1 MRSLLIVFVLFIFK
15 PCHSQEI
22 INENNPPSLKWFQ
35 VNTPHFRVLFP
46 QGFDVQAQRMA
57 NTLEHIHGPESKTMG
72 ASPRKISVI
81 LQNQS
86 AVSNGFVSITPRRSE
101 FYAMPS
107 QNYNFLG
114 NNDWLDLLASHE
126 YRHMV
131 QFQHA
136 TRGFNKLLY
145 YTFGANVLAGMSYVA
160 APQWFWE
167 GDAVATETAFTSSG
181 RGRIPNFEL
190 LFRTNLM
197 EGRTFNYHKQYLRS
211 YKHNIPDHY
220 VLGYQMIS
228 YLRKKTGNAE
238 VWENVTRRS
247 WNVPF
252 IPFAFSNALKKES
265 GTYVTG
271 LYRDMAAQLKKDWQ
285 AQLDTLQLTTFEQVN
300 PRTTKAYT
308 DYKFPQ
314 VLSDGSILA
323 QKSGIGDIETLVILK
338 NGVEKKAFVQGP
350 INTTAMMS
358 TANNRVVWN
367 EYRFDPR
374 WRVKNYSSIV
384 GYDVD
389 TKRKRVIANK
399 GRYAAAALS
408 PDGYKVATV
417 ETTTDYL
424 TKLVVLDYFSGKVLI
439 EFNNPNNDFIS
450 MPRWSEDGKTIIALK
465 TNKQG
470 KAISKFDMQT
480 GQPVDLTDFSD
491 ENYGYPVPVG
501 KYILYNS
508 PISGIDNIY
517 ALDMETNQR
526 YQITCSKYAAYNPCI
541 SKDGKTIYYN
551 NQGKDGMDV
560 VKINFD
566 PTLWKPWTKKAQP
579 SYSFAHLVEQEGHPD
594 LLKNIPQENLKV
606 KKYSRLKG
614 IINPYSW
621 GGYFTNDLTQVN
633 LGITSRDL
641 LSTTTI
647 NAGYLYDLNERT
659 GAWKA
664 TVSYQGLFPI
674 IDFSVSQ
681 GDRTINKGP
690 LTINTITGP
699 RNNRIENKTTK
710 DLIFDWTERNIETGL
725 RIPLITTTSK
735 FIGNF
740 SFGNAVGVTQ
750 ITDFRSSFNN
760 QRTIPTRTIND
771 SIFNAVFVGDIAS
784 NGSLIYNHFSLSAY
798 RLLKQ
803 SRRDINSKW
812 GQSLNLNIYNTPFG
826 GGFSGSQF
834 SVYGLIYLP
843 GLFKHHSLWGYWAYQ
858 NSQLDR
864 PSLKNAKELNQ
875 SNNYQFRNQIPLPR
889 GGLGVSRF
897 QDFYSLSI
905 NYAMPVWYP
914 DIAFGPLVNLQRIR
928 ANGFFD
934 YGYGSSPKFNDSETF
949 VSTGIEVKLDL
960 NVMRLLPQFDIGFR
974 YSIGLKPSTSLF
986 ELLIG
991 TFNF

>member
-1 MRSLLIVFVLFIFK
+1 MRYLIVVIVFFSFSN
-15 PCHSQEI
+15 CNAQEI
-22 INENNPPSLKWFQ
+22 VNENNPPSLKWFQ

-46 QGFDVQAQRMA
+46 QGFETQAQRMA

-114 NNDWLDLLASHE
+114 NNDWLNLLASHE

-145 YTFGANVLAGMSYVA
+145 YAFGANVLAGMSYVA

-252 IPFAFSNALKKES
+252 IPLAFSNALKKES
-265 GTYVTG
+265 GMYVTG

-285 AQLDTLQLTTFEQVN
+285 AQLDTLQLTSFEQVN
-300 PRTTKAYT
+300 PRKTKAYT

-314 VLSDGSILA
+314 ALDDGSILA
-323 QKSGIGDIETLVILK
+323 QKSGIGDIETLVLIK
-338 NGVEKKAFVQGP
+338 NGVEKNAFVQGP
-350 INTTAMMS
+350 INSTAMMS
-358 TANNRVVWN
+358 ATHNRVVWN

-374 WRVKNYSSIV
+374 WRVKNYSAIV

-389 TKRKRVIANK
+389 TKLKKIIAKK

-424 TKLVVLDYFSGKVLI
+424 TKLIVLDYFSGKILT
-439 EFNNPNNDFIS
+439 EFSNPTNDFIS

-465 TNKQG
+465 TNQKG
-470 KAISKFDMQT
+470 KAISKFDTST
-480 GQPVDLTDFSD
+480 GLSTELTDFSD
-491 ENYGYPVPVG
+491 ENHGYPVPFG

-517 ALDMETNQR
+517 ALDTETNQR
-526 YQITCSKYAAYNPCI
+526 YQITCSKYAAYNPCV
-541 SKDGKTIYYN
+541 SPDGKTIYYN
-551 NQGKDGMDV
+551 NQGKDGMDI
-560 VKINFD
+560 VKIDFD
-566 PTLWKPWTKKAQP
+566 PSQWKLWTKRPQP
-579 SYSFAHLVEQEGHPD
+579 SYSFAHLVEQEGNPD

-606 KKYSRLKG
+606 KRYSRLKG

-621 GGYFTNDLTQVN
+621 GGYFNNSLTQVN

-664 TVSYQGLFPI
+664 SVSYQAWYPI
-674 IDFSVSQ
+674 IDVSVSQ
-681 GDRTINKGP
+681 GDRTIDKGP
-690 LTINTITGP
+690 LTITTITGP
-699 RNNRIENKTTK
+699 RNNRVENKTTK
-710 DLIFDWTERNIETGL
+710 NLIFDWTERNIEAGL
-725 RIPLITTTSK
+725 RIPLVTTTSK

-750 ITDFRSSFNN
+750 ISDFRSSFNN
-760 QRTIPTRTIND
+760 LRTIPTRTIND
-771 SIFNAVFVGDIAS
+771 TIFNAIFVSDLAS
-784 NGSLIYNHFSLSAY
+784 NGSLIYNHFSLSAF

-803 SRRDINSKW
+803 SRRDINSRW
-812 GQSLNLNIYNTPFG
+812 GQSLNLNIYNTPYG

-834 SVYGLIYLP
+834 SAYGLIFLP

-858 NSQLDR
+858 NAQLDR
-864 PSLKNAKELNQ
+864 LSLKNPKELNQ
-875 SNNYQFRNQIPLPR
+875 SNNYQFRNQVPLPR

-914 DIAFGPLVNLQRIR
+914 DIAIGPLINFQRIR

-949 VSTGIEVKLDL
+949 VSTGVEVKLDL

-974 YSIGLKPSTSLF
+974 YSLGLQPSTSLF

>member
-1 MRSLLIVFVLFIFK
+1 MIMRKTFLLLLLVPSSFLFA
-15 PCHSQEI
+15 QEI

-46 QGFDVQAQRMA
+46 QGFDAQAQRMA

-114 NNDWLDLLASHE
+114 NNDWLNLLASHE

-136 TRGFNKLLY
+136 TRGFNKVLY

-265 GTYVTG
+265 GLYVTG

-285 AQLDTLQLTTFEQVN
+285 AQLDTLQLTTFEPVN

-350 INTTAMMS
+350 INATAMMS

-374 WRVKNYSSIV
+374 WRVKNYSAIV

-389 TKRKRVIANK
+389 TKQKRVIANK

-417 ETTTDYL
+417 KTSTDYL
-424 TKLVVLDYFSGKVLI
+424 TNLVVLDYFSGKVLV
-439 EFNNPNNDFIS
+439 EFSNPNNDFIS

-465 TNKQG
+465 TNSQG
-470 KAISKFDMQT
+470 KAISKFDTQT
-480 GQPVDLTDFSD
+480 GQSADLTDFSD
-491 ENYGYPVPVG
+491 ENYGYPVPFG

-566 PTLWKPWTKKAQP
+566 PTQWKPWTKKAQP

-594 LLKNIPQENLKV
+594 LLTNIPQENLKV

-614 IINPYSW
+614 VINPYSW
-621 GGYFTNDLTQVN
+621 GTYFSNSLSQAN
-633 LGITSRDL
+633 IGISSKDI
-641 LSTTTI
+641 LSTTNI
-647 NAGYLYDLNERT
+647 NAGYTYDLNEKNGTFST
-659 GAWKA
+659 GI
-664 TVSYQGLFPI
+664 SYQGFYPI
-674 IDFSVSQ
+674 IDAQVFTGTREVNTGVFSRDVKFNWTESGFLGGLRLPFLLTRSKYLSEIEISNSIGITKVSSFKNQVSQ
-681 GDRTINKGP
+681 NGTVISTGTGRFVPANDSLFYGFNDRVGNGQ
-690 LTINTITGP
+690 
-699 RNNRIENKTTK
+699 
-710 DLIFDWTERNIETGL
+710 LISNQ
-725 RIPLITTTSK
+725 
-735 FIGNF
+735 FIF
-740 SFGNAVGVTQ
+740 SFSRALKRSYR
-750 ITDFRSSFNN
+750 DFN
-760 QRTIPTRTIND
+760 PK
-771 SIFNAVFVGDIAS
+771 
-784 NGSLIYNHFSLSAY
+784 Y
-798 RLLKQ
+798 
-803 SRRDINSKW
+803 
-812 GQSLNLNIYNTPFG
+812 GQFFTFENYTTPFG
-826 GGFSGSQF
+826 GDFKGSLTALRAALYF
-834 SVYGLIYLP
+834 P
-843 GLFKHHSLWGYWAYQ
+843 GILKHHSLYFRGGYQ
-858 NSQLDR
+858 TSLNST
-864 PSLKNAKELNQ
+864 ELNV
-875 SNNYQFRNQIPLPR
+875 YQFRNRVFKPR
-889 GGLGVSRF
+889 GYSYPRDNEFYMVSG
-897 QDFYSLSI
+897 
-905 NYAMPVWYP
+905 NYAMPLLYP
-914 DIAFGPLVNLQRIR
+914 DIALGPILNIQRIK
-928 ANGFFD
+928 ANFFLD
-934 YGYGSSPKFNDSETF
+934 AGTGKGRSYFYQPLNNNTTRIYFSDGSDNYVSFGAEITF
-949 VSTGIEVKLDL
+949 DI
-960 NVMRLLPQFDIGFR
+960 NIMRLLPQF
-974 YSIGLKPSTSLF
+974 
-986 ELLIG
+986 ELGVRATYLTANRFNNSGNVIEFLIG
-991 TFNF
+991 NIPF

>member
-1 MRSLLIVFVLFIFK
+1 MRKGFLFILLLMPLFLLA
-15 PCHSQEI
+15 QEI
-22 INENNPPSLKWFQ
+22 VNENNPPSLKWFQ

-46 QGFDVQAQRMA
+46 QGFNEQAQRMA

-114 NNDWLDLLASHE
+114 NNDWLNLLASHE

-252 IPFAFSNALKKES
+252 IPLAFSNALKKES
-265 GTYVTG
+265 GMYVTG
-271 LYRDMAAQLKKDWQ
+271 LYRDMATQLKKDWQ
-285 AQLDTLQLTTFEQVN
+285 AQLDTLQLTSFEPVN
-300 PRTTKAYT
+300 PRKTKAYT

-314 VLSDGSILA
+314 VLDDGSILA
-323 QKSGIGDIETLVILK
+323 QKSGIGDIETLVLIK
-338 NGVEKKAFVQGP
+338 NGIEKKAFVQGP
-350 INTTAMMS
+350 LNSTAMMS
-358 TANNRVVWN
+358 ATHNRVVWN

-374 WRVKNYSSIV
+374 WRVKNYSAIV

-389 TKRKRVIANK
+389 TKLKKVIASK

-424 TKLVVLDYFSGKVLI
+424 TKLIVLDYFSGKVLT
-439 EFNNPNNDFIS
+439 EFSNPTNDFIS

-465 TNKQG
+465 TNQKG
-470 KAISKFDMQT
+470 KAISKFDTST
-480 GQPVDLTDFSD
+480 GLSTDLTDFSD
-491 ENYGYPVPVG
+491 ENYGYPVPYG
-501 KYILYNS
+501 KYVLYNS

-517 ALDMETNQR
+517 ALDTETNQR
-526 YQITCSKYAAYNPCI
+526 YQITCSKYAAYNPCV
-541 SKDGKTIYYN
+541 SPDGKTIYYN

-560 VKINFD
+560 VKIDFN
-566 PTLWKPWTKKAQP
+566 PLQWKLWAKRTQP
-579 SYSFAHLVEQEGHPD
+579 AYSFAHLVEQEGNPD

-621 GGYFTNDLTQVN
+621 GGYFNNSLTQVN
-633 LGITSRDL
+633 LGVTSRDL

-664 TVSYQGLFPI
+664 SVSYQAWYPI
-674 IDFSVSQ
+674 IDVSVSQ

-690 LTINTITGP
+690 LTITTITGP
-699 RNNRIENKTTK
+699 RNNRVENKTTK
-710 DLIFDWTERNIETGL
+710 DLIFDWTERNIEAGL
-725 RIPLITTTSK
+725 RIPLVTTTSK

-740 SFGNAVGVTQ
+740 SFGNSVGVTQ
-750 ITDFRSSFNN
+750 ISGFRSSFNN

-771 SIFNAVFVGDIAS
+771 SIFNAFFVGDLAS
-784 NGSLIYNHFSLSAY
+784 NGSLIYNHFSLSAF

-812 GQSLNLNIYNTPFG
+812 GQSINLNIYNTPYG

-834 SVYGLIYLP
+834 SVYGLMYLP

-858 NSQLDR
+858 NSHLDR
-864 PSLKNAKELNQ
+864 LSLKNSKELNQ

-897 QDFYSLSI
+897 QDFYSLSV

-914 DIAFGPLVNLQRIR
+914 DVAIGPLVNFQRIR

-934 YGYGSSPKFNDSETF
+934 YGYGSSPKFNDSEMF
-949 VSTGIEVKLDL
+949 ISTGVEVKLDL

-974 YSIGLKPSTSLF
+974 YSLGLQPSTSLF